1 MRPPW
6 EKLENLSIL
15 KINAKPT
22 AISAYTEPREM
33 PLISSWS
40 VTVLSPHIRSPV
52 PTPLLYPARKT
63 RVSPVPASE
72 GGNSFGQPPLVL
84 LHMLGGYI
92 TTKVLV
98 CPVVDVIHHHGQTDR
113 LMGLG

>member
-33 PLISSWS
+33 PLISNCG
-40 VTVLSPHIRSPV
+40 VTQDPHLPPV
-52 PTPLLYPARKT
+52 RL
-63 RVSPVPASE
+63 E
-72 GGNSFGQPPLVL
+72 GEQGNSFRVALITAAAYAWRGRNAPSP
-84 LHMLGGYI
+84 YI
-92 TTKVLV
+92 PRDQCSTS
-98 CPVVDVIHHHGQTDR
+98 P
-113 LMGLG
+113 